1 MEYLYPKYFYD
12 FQCKAGECEDT
23 CCAGWKIAIDPV
35 SLKKYRKYPGFFGNR
50 LRNSV
55 DWETKSFDQ
64 YHRRCA
70 LLNDENL
77 CDIYIEAGPGMLCK
91 TCTRYPRHYEE
102 FENLRE
108 ISLSLSCPAAARMI
122 LGDKEKPTFET
133 SFRKTPE
140 EEYERFDFFLF
151 TKLQEIRDF
160 LYERIQDRDQGI
172 ELRMAGILAAGHDLQ
187 SRIGRKQL
195 YEVDDFLKWCRT
207 KAFQRQADKKF
218 SAYQNH
224 PLEAR
229 IQMRRM
235 WRRLYRL
242 EVLKPEWI
250 TFLKY
255 QELRLYHDISL
266 EDYQKACR
274 EFAGYMKDRETEYEQ
289 LLMYFIFVYFCG
301 AVYDENAYGKI
312 KLAVVSTML
321 IREMGMAVW
330 LENGKTFTLDD
341 QVRIAYRYAREIEHS
356 DPNIEALE
364 AMVTDEDLFR
374 LDRVLKG
381 LLGR

>member
-1 MEYLYPKYFYD
+1 
-12 FQCKAGECEDT
+12 
-23 CCAGWKIAIDPV
+23 
-35 SLKKYRKYPGFFGNR
+35 
-50 LRNSV
+50 
-55 DWETKSFDQ
+55 
-64 YHRRCA
+64 
-70 LLNDENL
+70 
-77 CDIYIEAGPGMLCK
+77 MLCK

-122 LGDKEKPTFET
+122 LGDREKLTFET

-140 EEYERFDFFLF
+140 EEYEHFDFFLF

-160 LYERIQDRDQGI
+160 LYERVQDRERGI
-172 ELRMAGILAAGHDLQ
+172 TLRMAEIIAAGHDLQ
-187 SRIGRKQL
+187 SRIGRGQL
-195 YEVDDFLKWCRT
+195 YAVDDFLKWCRT
-207 KAFQRQADKKF
+207 GAFAGQADEKF
-218 SAYQNH
+218 ARFRSH

-255 QELRLYHDISL
+255 QEMRLYHDMSL
-266 EDYQKACR
+266 ADYQGACR
-274 EFAGYMKDRETEYEQ
+274 EFDEYMRERETEYEQ
-289 LLMYFIFVYFCG
+289 LLMYFIYVYFCG
-301 AVYDENAYGKI
+301 AVYDGNAYGKI

-341 QVRIAYRYAREIEHS
+341 QIRIAHRYAREVEHS
-356 DPNIEALE
+356 DPNIEAME

-374 LDRVLKG
+374 LDRILKG

>member
-12 FQCKAGECEDT
+12 FQCEAGECSDT

-55 DWETKSFDQ
+55 DWETKTFDQ

-70 LLNDENL
+70 LLNEENL

-122 LGDKEKPTFET
+122 LGDKEKLTFET

-140 EEYERFDFFLF
+140 EEYESFDFFLF

-160 LYERIQDRDQGI
+160 LYERIQDRDRSM
-172 ELRMAGILAAGHDLQ
+172 ELRMAEILAAGHDLQ

-195 YEVDDFLKWCRT
+195 Y
-207 KAFQRQADKKF
+207 
-218 SAYQNH
+218 
-224 PLEAR
+224 
-229 IQMRRM
+229 
-235 WRRLYRL
+235 
-242 EVLKPEWI
+242 
-250 TFLKY
+250 
-255 QELRLYHDISL
+255 
-266 EDYQKACR
+266 
-274 EFAGYMKDRETEYEQ
+274 
-289 LLMYFIFVYFCG
+289 
-301 AVYDENAYGKI
+301 
-312 KLAVVSTML
+312 
-321 IREMGMAVW
+321 
-330 LENGKTFTLDD
+330 
-341 QVRIAYRYAREIEHS
+341 
-356 DPNIEALE
+356 
-364 AMVTDEDLFR
+364 
-374 LDRVLKG
+374 
-381 LLGR
+381 